1 MTDDTLEIRLATT
14 DDMTEVM
21 KLAVMAAEENGFL
34 DASQTLLAQALWPA
48 LNNDHGLCGVIGASH
63 SPLEAFVLL
72 QIGTLFYST
81 QPCVEEKVVFCH
93 PNFRSAKGGR
103 ARRLCEFSK
112 KVADYLDLP
121 LLIGVCSS
129 HRTAGKVKMYERIF
143 GPPAGAY
150 FLYRTKT
157 GGHAV
162 T

>member
-1 MTDDTLEIRLATT
+1 MEDLQIRLATT
-14 DDMTEVM
+14 DEMSDVM
-21 KLAVMAAEENGFL
+21 KLAIAGAEENGFL
-34 DASQTLLAQALWPA
+34 DASPARIAQTVWPA
-48 LNNDHGLCGVIGASH
+48 LAQDRGLCGVIGERGA
-63 SPLEAFVLL
+63 LEAFVVLS
-72 QIGTLFYST
+72 IGTVYYSP
-81 QPCVEEKVVFCH
+81 QLCVEEKIIFVH
-93 PNFRSAKGGR
+93 PDFRSAKGGR

-112 KVADYLDLP
+112 KVADTLELP

-162 T
+162 N